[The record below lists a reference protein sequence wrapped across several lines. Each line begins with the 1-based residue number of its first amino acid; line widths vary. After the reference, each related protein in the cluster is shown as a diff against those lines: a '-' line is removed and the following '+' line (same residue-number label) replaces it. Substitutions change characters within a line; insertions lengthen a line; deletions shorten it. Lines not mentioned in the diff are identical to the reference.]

1 LVDRSLGS
9 VLKMENTLNKQI
21 YHMQAEICK
30 ALANPIRI
38 EILNLLKSGEKTV
51 TELANLVGVNQ
62 TNLSQHL
69 TILRSK
75 KIVEAKRVGNNVYYS
90 LANPRIIE
98 ACNLLRQI
106 LQEQLEAESKLI
118 SFKQ

>member
-1 LVDRSLGS
+1 
-9 VLKMENTLNKQI
+9 
-21 YHMQAEICK
+21 MQAEICK

-118 SFKQ
+118 PFKQ